1 MTMKHIRWIT
11 FALITFLFI
20 PMSVDAA
27 SYPTPV
33 KVQLLPTATF
43 LATANG
49 NYQLIDLKTKQV
61 IPFTNPIVFSQTNGA
76 VVATINGVSYTSTS
90 GFLLDEVTR
99 GEQHDVTISS
109 IQQAGGTSAPVTYRG
124 SFEITPGKTAPNLF
138 NTLDMEDYVKGVVP
152 GEMPSS
158 WHKEALKA
166 QAVAARSYAYAQLK
180 NTSFLQMTVASQV
193 YGGKSKE
200 RAASTAAVNE
210 TAGVYATY
218 ENEPIAAYFHS
229 SSGGYTENSENVW
242 SSVVPY
248 IRSVSDPY
256 DRHANN
262 SHYGWNAKVAANT
275 VSSKFKLTNEQVVS
289 LSITQKTNAG
299 SVQQMEATVY
309 NPATGQKRIV
319 QARPSFVS
327 SADAFRSFFGIS
339 LKSIAFDVKGNANV
353 KIKQAD
359 GSEQTVDHIA
369 GYALQTTSG
378 QTTIATGNAS
388 IRTENETMYY
398 PTAPTEFTFTGNG
411 WGHRLGMSQ
420 WGARSMAEKGFTY
433 DQILK
438 YYYKGIEVKKIQ

>member
-1 MTMKHIRWIT
+1 MKIVRWIC
-11 FALITFLFI
+11 FVFSILLLIPQT
-20 PMSVDAA
+20 VAAA

-33 KVQLLPTATF
+33 KVKLLPTATF
-43 LATANG
+43 LATVNG
-49 NYQLIDLKTKQV
+49 NYQLIDIKTKQV
-61 IPFTNPIVFSQTNGA
+61 IPFTNPIAFSQTNGA

-99 GEQHDVTISS
+99 SEQHDVTIGS

-124 SFEITPGKTAPNLF
+124 SFEITPGATAPNLF
-138 NTLDMEDYVKGVVP
+138 NTLDMEDYLKGVVP
-152 GEMPSS
+152 GEMPAS

-180 NTSFLQMTVASQV
+180 KSSFLQMTVASQV

-200 RAASTAAVNE
+200 QAASTAAVNE

-218 ENEPIAAYFHS
+218 QNEPISAYFHS
-229 SSGGYTENSENVW
+229 SSGGNTENSENVW
-242 SSVVPY
+242 SSAVPY

-256 DRHANN
+256 DRHASNP
-262 SHYGWNAKVAANT
+262 HYGWNTKAAANI

-289 LSITQKTNAG
+289 LRVTQKTNAG

-309 NPATGQKRIV
+309 NAATGQKRVV

-327 SADAFRSFFGIS
+327 SPDAFRSFFGVS

-353 KIKQAD
+353 KVKRAD
-359 GSEQTVDHIA
+359 DSEQTLDHLA
-369 GYALQTTSG
+369 GYAIQTNSG
-378 QTTIATGNAS
+378 QTLITVGNAS
-388 IRTENETMYY
+388 IRTPNETIYY
-398 PTAPTEFTFTGNG
+398 PTTPTEFTFTGNG

-420 WGARSMAEKGFTY
+420 WGARAMAEKGFTY

-438 YYYKGIEVKKIQ
+438 YYYKGIEVKKIK

>member
-1 MTMKHIRWIT
+1 MMKSIRWIVVA
-11 FALITFLFI
+11 FSMFLFI
-20 PMSVDAA
+20 PTFVHAA

-33 KVQLLPTATF
+33 KVKLLPTATF
-43 LATANG
+43 LATVNG

-61 IPFTNPIVFSQTNGA
+61 IPFTNPIAFSQTNGA

-99 GEQHDVTISS
+99 NDQHDVTIGS
-109 IQQAGGTSAPVTYRG
+109 IQQANGTSAPVKYRG
-124 SFEITPGKTAPNLF
+124 SFEITPGQTAPNLF
-138 NTLDMEDYVKGVVP
+138 NTLDMEDYLKGVVP

-180 NTSFLQMTVASQV
+180 KSSFLQMTVASQV

-200 RAASTAAVNE
+200 QATSTAAVNE

-218 ENEPIAAYFHS
+218 QNEPIAAYFHS
-229 SSGGYTENSENVW
+229 SSGGNTENSENVW
-242 SSVVPY
+242 SGAVPY

-256 DRHANN
+256 DRHASNP
-262 SHYGWNAKVAANT
+262 HYGWNGKVATNV

-289 LSITQKTNAG
+289 LRVTQKTNAG

-309 NPATGQKRIV
+309 NPTTGQKRTL
-319 QARPSFVS
+319 QTRPSFVS
-327 SADAFRSFFGIS
+327 SPDAFRSFFGVS

-353 KIKQAD
+353 KVKLAD
-359 GSEQTVDHIA
+359 GSEQTVDHIV
-369 GYALQTTSG
+369 GYTLQTNSG
-378 QTTIATGNAS
+378 QTIISNGNAS
-388 IRTENETMYY
+388 IRTENETIYY
-398 PTAPTEFTFTGNG
+398 PTAPTEFTFTGDG

-420 WGARSMAEKGFTY
+420 WGARSMAERGFTY

-438 YYYKGIEVKKIQ
+438 YYYKGIEVKKIK

>member
-1 MTMKHIRWIT
+1 MKSIRWIVVA
-11 FALITFLFI
+11 FSMFLFI
-20 PMSVDAA
+20 PTSVHAA

-33 KVQLLPTATF
+33 KVKLLPTATF
-43 LATANG
+43 LATVNG
-49 NYQLIDLKTKQV
+49 NYQLIDLKTKQA
-61 IPFTNPIVFSQTNGA
+61 IPFTNPVAFSQTNGA

-99 GEQHDVTISS
+99 NDQHDVTIGS
-109 IQQAGGTSAPVTYRG
+109 IQQANGKSAPVKYRG
-124 SFEITPGKTAPNLF
+124 SFEITPGQTAPNLF
-138 NTLDMEDYVKGVVP
+138 NTLDMEDYLKGVVP

-180 NTSFLQMTVASQV
+180 KSSFLQMTVASQV

-200 RAASTAAVNE
+200 QATSTAAVNE

-218 ENEPIAAYFHS
+218 QNEPIAAYFHS
-229 SSGGYTENSENVW
+229 SSGGNTENSENVW
-242 SSVVPY
+242 GGAVPY

-256 DRHANN
+256 DRHASNP
-262 SHYGWNAKVAANT
+262 HYGWNGKVAT
-275 VSSKFKLTNEQVVS
+275 TVVSSKFKLTNEQVVS
-289 LSITQKTNAG
+289 LRVTQKTSAG

-309 NPATGQKRIV
+309 NPATGQKRTLQV
-319 QARPSFVS
+319 RPSFVS
-327 SADAFRSFFGIS
+327 SPDAFRSFFGVS

-353 KIKQAD
+353 KVKLAD
-359 GSEQTVDHIA
+359 GSEQTVDHIV
-369 GYALQTTSG
+369 GYTLQTNSG
-378 QTTIATGNAS
+378 QTIISNGNAS
-388 IRTENETMYY
+388 IRTENETIYY
-398 PTAPTEFTFTGNG
+398 PTAPTEFTFTGDG

-438 YYYKGIEVKKIQ
+438 YYYKGIEVKKIK

>member
-1 MTMKHIRWIT
+1 MMKSIRWIVVA
-11 FALITFLFI
+11 FSMFLFI
-20 PMSVDAA
+20 PTSVHAA
-27 SYPTPV
+27 TYPTPV
-33 KVQLLPTATF
+33 KVKLLPTATF
-43 LATANG
+43 LATVNG

-61 IPFTNPIVFSQTNGA
+61 IPFTNPIAFSQTNGA

-90 GFLLDEVTR
+90 GFLLDEVAR
-99 GEQHDVTISS
+99 NDQHDVTIGS
-109 IQQAGGTSAPVTYRG
+109 IQQANGTSAPVKYRG
-124 SFEITPGKTAPNLF
+124 SFEITPGQTAPNLF
-138 NTLDMEDYVKGVVP
+138 NTLDMEDYLKGVVP

-180 NTSFLQMTVASQV
+180 KSSFLQMTVASQV

-200 RAASTAAVNE
+200 QATSTAAVNE

-218 ENEPIAAYFHS
+218 QNEPIAAYFHS
-229 SSGGYTENSENVW
+229 SSGGNTENSENVW
-242 SSVVPY
+242 GGAVPY

-256 DRHANN
+256 DRHASNP
-262 SHYGWNAKVAANT
+262 HYGWNGKVATNV

-289 LSITQKTNAG
+289 LRVTQKTNAG

-309 NPATGQKRIV
+309 NPDTGQKRTL

-327 SADAFRSFFGIS
+327 SPDAFRSFFGVS

-353 KIKQAD
+353 KVKLAD
-359 GSEQTVDHIA
+359 GSEQTVDHIV
-369 GYALQTTSG
+369 GYTLQTNSG
-378 QTTIATGNAS
+378 QTIISNGNAS
-388 IRTENETMYY
+388 IRTENETIYY
-398 PTAPTEFTFTGNG
+398 PTAPTEFTFTGDG

-438 YYYKGIEVKKIQ
+438 YYYKGIEVKKIK

>member
-1 MTMKHIRWIT
+1 MMKSIRWIVVA
-11 FALITFLFI
+11 FSMFLFI
-20 PMSVDAA
+20 PTSVHAA

-33 KVQLLPTATF
+33 KVKLLPTATF
-43 LATANG
+43 LATVNG
-49 NYQLIDLKTKQV
+49 NYQLIDLKTKQA
-61 IPFTNPIVFSQTNGA
+61 IPFTNPVAFSQTNGA

-99 GEQHDVTISS
+99 NDQHDVTIGS
-109 IQQAGGTSAPVTYRG
+109 IQQANGKSAPVKYRG
-124 SFEITPGKTAPNLF
+124 SFEITPGQTAPNLF
-138 NTLDMEDYVKGVVP
+138 NTLDMEDYLKGVVP

-180 NTSFLQMTVASQV
+180 KSSFLQMTVASQV

-200 RAASTAAVNE
+200 QATSTAAVNE

-218 ENEPIAAYFHS
+218 QNEPIAAYFHS
-229 SSGGYTENSENVW
+229 SSGGNTENSENVW
-242 SSVVPY
+242 GGAVPY

-256 DRHANN
+256 DRHASNP
-262 SHYGWNAKVAANT
+262 HYGWNGKVAT
-275 VSSKFKLTNEQVVS
+275 TVVSSKFKLTNEQVVS
-289 LSITQKTNAG
+289 LRVTQKTSAG

-309 NPATGQKRIV
+309 NPATGQKRTLQV
-319 QARPSFVS
+319 RPSFVS
-327 SADAFRSFFGIS
+327 SPDAFRSFFGVS

-353 KIKQAD
+353 KVKLAD
-359 GSEQTVDHIA
+359 GSEQTVDHIV
-369 GYALQTTSG
+369 GYTLQTNSG
-378 QTTIATGNAS
+378 QTIISNGNAS
-388 IRTENETMYY
+388 IRTENETIYY
-398 PTAPTEFTFTGNG
+398 PTAPTEFTFTGDG

-438 YYYKGIEVKKIQ
+438 YYYKGIEVKKIK

>member
-1 MTMKHIRWIT
+1 MKHIRWIA

-33 KVQLLPTATF
+33 KVKLLPTATF

-99 GEQHDVTISS
+99 GEQHDVTIGS
-109 IQQAGGTSAPVTYRG
+109 IQKAGGTSAPVTYRG

-138 NTLDMEDYVKGVVP
+138 NTLDMEDYLKGVVP
-152 GEMPSS
+152 GEMPAS

-200 RAASTAAVNE
+200 QATSTAAVNE

-218 ENEPIAAYFHS
+218 QNEPISAYFHS
-229 SSGGYTENSENVW
+229 SSGGNTENSENVW
-242 SSVVPY
+242 SRDVPY
-248 IRSVSDPY
+248 IRSVADPY
-256 DRHANN
+256 DRHTSNP
-262 SHYGWNAKVAANT
+262 HYGWNTKVATST
-275 VSSKFKLTNEQVVS
+275 VSSRFKLTNEQVVS
-289 LSITQKTNAG
+289 LRVTQRTNAG

-309 NPATGQKRIV
+309 NPTTGQKRIL
-319 QARPSFVS
+319 QTRPSFVS
-327 SADAFRSFFGIS
+327 SADAFRSFFGVS

-353 KIKQAD
+353 KIKRAD

-411 WGHRLGMSQ
+411 SGHRLGMSQ

>member
-1 MTMKHIRWIT
+1 MMKSIRWIVVA
-11 FALITFLFI
+11 FIMFLFI
-20 PMSVDAA
+20 PTSVDAA
-27 SYPTPV
+27 TYPTPV
-33 KVQLLPTATF
+33 KVKLLPTATF
-43 LATANG
+43 LATVNG

-61 IPFTNPIVFSQTNGA
+61 IPFTNPIAFSQMNGS

-99 GEQHDVTISS
+99 NDQHDVTIGS
-109 IQQAGGTSAPVTYRG
+109 IQQANGTSAPVKYRG
-124 SFEITPGKTAPNLF
+124 SFEITPGQTAPNLF
-138 NTLDMEDYVKGVVP
+138 NTLDMEDYLKGVVP

-180 NTSFLQMTVASQV
+180 KSSFLQMTVASQV

-200 RAASTAAVNE
+200 QATSTAAVNE

-218 ENEPIAAYFHS
+218 QNEPIAAYFHS
-229 SSGGYTENSENVW
+229 SSGGNTENSENVW
-242 SSVVPY
+242 SGAVPY

-256 DRHANN
+256 DRHASNP
-262 SHYGWNAKVAANT
+262 HYGWNGKVATNV

-289 LSITQKTNAG
+289 LRVTQKTSAG

-309 NPATGQKRIV
+309 NPDTGQKRTV

-327 SADAFRSFFGIS
+327 SPDAFRSFFGVS

-353 KIKQAD
+353 KVKLAD
-359 GSEQTVDHIA
+359 GSEQTVDHIV
-369 GYALQTTSG
+369 GYTLQTNSG
-378 QTTIATGNAS
+378 QTIISNGNAS
-388 IRTENETMYY
+388 IRTENETIYY

-438 YYYKGIEVKKIQ
+438 YYYKGIEVKKIK

>member
-1 MTMKHIRWIT
+1 MKHIRWIA

-33 KVQLLPTATF
+33 KVKLLPTATF

-61 IPFTNPIVFSQTNGA
+61 IPFTNPIAFSQTNGA
-76 VVATINGVSYTSTS
+76 VVATINGVSYTSTN
-90 GFLLDEVTR
+90 GFLLDEVT
-99 GEQHDVTISS
+99 QNDQNDVTIGS
-109 IQQAGGTSAPVTYRG
+109 IQQANGTSVPVKYRG
-124 SFEITPGKTAPNLF
+124 SFEITPGSTTPNLF
-138 NTLDMEDYVKGVVP
+138 NTLDIENYLKGVVP
-152 GEMPSS
+152 GEMPAS

-180 NTSFLQMTVASQV
+180 KSSFLQMTVASQV

-200 RAASTAAVNE
+200 QATSTAAVNE

-218 ENEPIAAYFHS
+218 QNEPIPAYFHS
-229 SSGGYTENSENVW
+229 SSGGNTENSENVW
-242 SSVVPY
+242 SSTVPY

-256 DRHANN
+256 DRHKSNP
-262 SHYGWNAKVAANT
+262 HYGWNAKVATNV
-275 VSSKFKLTNEQVVS
+275 VSMKFKLTNEQVVS
-289 LSITQKTNAG
+289 LRVTQKTNAG

-309 NPATGQKRIV
+309 NPTTGQKRIL

-327 SADAFRSFFGIS
+327 SADAFRSFFGVS

-353 KIKQAD
+353 KIKRAD

-438 YYYKGIEVKKIQ
+438 YYYKGIEVKKIK

>member
-1 MTMKHIRWIT
+1 MTMKSIRWIV
-11 FALITFLFI
+11 FVFSLLLFI
-20 PMSVDAA
+20 PKSVDAA

-33 KVQLLPTATF
+33 KVKLLPTATF
-43 LATANG
+43 LATVNG
-49 NYQLIDLKTKQV
+49 NYQLIDIKTKQV

-99 GEQHDVTISS
+99 GELHDVTIGS
-109 IQQAGGTSAPVTYRG
+109 IQKAGGTSAPVTYRG

-138 NTLDMEDYVKGVVP
+138 NTLDMEDYLKGVVP
-152 GEMPSS
+152 GEMPAS

-200 RAASTAAVNE
+200 QASSTAAVNE

-218 ENEPIAAYFHS
+218 QNEPISAYFHS
-229 SSGGYTENSENVW
+229 SSGGNTENSENVW
-242 SSVVPY
+242 SWDVPY
-248 IRSVSDPY
+248 IRSVADPY
-256 DRHANN
+256 DRHPSNP
-262 SHYGWNAKVAANT
+262 HYGWNTKVATST
-275 VSSKFKLTNEQVVS
+275 VSSRFKLTNEQVVS
-289 LSITQKTNAG
+289 LRVTQRTNAG
-299 SVQQMEATVY
+299 SVQQVEATVY
-309 NPATGQKRIV
+309 NAATGQKRVV

-327 SADAFRSFFGIS
+327 SSDAFRSFFGVS

-353 KIKQAD
+353 KIKRAD

>member
-1 MTMKHIRWIT
+1 
-11 FALITFLFI
+11 
-20 PMSVDAA
+20 
-27 SYPTPV
+27 
-33 KVQLLPTATF
+33 
-43 LATANG
+43 
-49 NYQLIDLKTKQV
+49 
-61 IPFTNPIVFSQTNGA
+61 
-76 VVATINGVSYTSTS
+76 
-90 GFLLDEVTR
+90 
-99 GEQHDVTISS
+99 
-109 IQQAGGTSAPVTYRG
+109 
-124 SFEITPGKTAPNLF
+124 
-138 NTLDMEDYVKGVVP
+138 
-152 GEMPSS
+152 
-158 WHKEALKA
+158 
-166 QAVAARSYAYAQLK
+166 
-180 NTSFLQMTVASQV
+180 MTVASQV

-200 RAASTAAVNE
+200 QATSTAAVDE

-242 SSVVPY
+242 SITVPY

-289 LSITQKTNAG
+289 LRVTQKTNAG

-309 NPATGQKRIV
+309 NPTTGQKRIL
-319 QARPSFVS
+319 QTRPSFVS
-327 SADAFRSFFGIS
+327 SADAFRSFFGVS

-353 KIKQAD
+353 KIKRAD

-438 YYYKGIEVKKIQ
+438 YYYKGIEVKKIK

>member
-1 MTMKHIRWIT
+1 MNMKIARWIC
-11 FALITFLFI
+11 FAFSMLLLVPQT
-20 PMSVDAA
+20 VAAA

-33 KVQLLPTATF
+33 KVKLLPTATF
-43 LATANG
+43 LATVNG
-49 NYQLIDLKTKQV
+49 NYQLIDIKTKQV

-124 SFEITPGKTAPNLF
+124 SFEITPGTTAPNLF
-138 NTLDMEDYVKGVVP
+138 NTLDMEDYLKGVVP
-152 GEMPSS
+152 GEMPAS

-200 RAASTAAVNE
+200 QAASTAAVNE

-218 ENEPIAAYFHS
+218 QNEPISAYFHS
-229 SSGGYTENSENVW
+229 SSGGNTENSENVW

-248 IRSVSDPY
+248 IRSVADPY
-256 DRHANN
+256 DRHASNP
-262 SHYGWNAKVAANT
+262 HYGWNTKVATST
-275 VSSKFKLTNEQVVS
+275 VSSRFKLTNEQVVS
-289 LSITQKTNAG
+289 LRVTQRTNAG

-309 NPATGQKRIV
+309 NAATGQKRVV

-327 SADAFRSFFGIS
+327 SSDAFRSFFGVS

-353 KIKQAD
+353 KIKRAD

-438 YYYKGIEVKKIQ
+438 HYYKGIEVKKIK

>member
-1 MTMKHIRWIT
+1 MKIARWIC
-11 FALITFLFI
+11 FAFSMLLLVPQT
-20 PMSVDAA
+20 VAAA

-33 KVQLLPTATF
+33 KVKLLPTATF
-43 LATANG
+43 LATVNG
-49 NYQLIDLKTKQV
+49 NYQLIDIKTKQV

-109 IQQAGGTSAPVTYRG
+109 IQKAGGTSAPVTYRG
-124 SFEITPGKTAPNLF
+124 SFEITPGTTAPNLF
-138 NTLDMEDYVKGVVP
+138 NTLDMEDYLKGVVP
-152 GEMPSS
+152 GEMPAS

-200 RAASTAAVNE
+200 QATSTAAVNE

-218 ENEPIAAYFHS
+218 QNEPISAYFHS
-229 SSGGYTENSENVW
+229 SSGGNTENSENVW
-242 SSVVPY
+242 SRDVPY
-248 IRSVSDPY
+248 IRSVADPY
-256 DRHANN
+256 DRHASNP
-262 SHYGWNAKVAANT
+262 HYGWNTKVATST
-275 VSSKFKLTNEQVVS
+275 VSSRFKLTNEQVVS
-289 LSITQKTNAG
+289 LRVTQRTNAG

-327 SADAFRSFFGIS
+327 SSDAFRSFFGVP

-353 KIKQAD
+353 KVKRAD
-359 GSEQTVDHIA
+359 DSEQTLDHLA
-369 GYALQTTSG
+369 GYAIQTNSG
-378 QTTIATGNAS
+378 QALIAVGNAS
-388 IRTENETMYY
+388 IRTLKETIYY